1 MTNLPSPS
9 PAERGIEI
17 QDLFSSIPDFALA
30 GVFLLTWLPTGGEAD

>member
-17 QDLFSSIPDFALA
+17 QDLFSSIPDF
-30 GVFLLTWLPTGGEAD
+30 GVSSC